1 MNKNEAV
8 SYISDIPKF
17 TTKNS
22 LEHTREFLVRLGNPE
37 EGRKVLHI
45 AGTNGK
51 GSVCAYLQAVL
62 LAKGKKAGMFIS
74 PHLVEMNERMKIN
87 GEDISDEAFLEAFEQ
102 TKKAAEAMVAEGI
115 PHPTYFEFLFGM
127 AMYAF
132 QKAEVE
138 YVILETG
145 IGGRLD
151 ATNAVKEPT
160 ITIITSISPDHMEIL
175 GNTIEEIAGEKAGI
189 IKPGVPVVFLDGRES
204 TKVIEA
210 RAEALQAPCIKI
222 SKNAY
227 EILKI
232 GDKDIDFS
240 TTSAY
245 DKYTTWRLHNTGVY
259 QPENAMLAIKALEY
273 IFPEEQELS
282 CWQQALE
289 GVRWPGRMEE
299 IQPGVLIDGAHNVG
313 AIEAFAKSVQ
323 QYSDRVG
330 EARNGRTVILFS
342 AVRDKNYEKMTE
354 CLCKKVDAD
363 AYIITQ
369 IQDARGEDVE
379 ELARVFRQYTKAEVL
394 AEAELGQAFQKAL
407 KMKGEE
413 GRLYCL
419 GSLYLVGMIKE
430 LRGRR

>member
-1 MNKNEAV
+1 MNKREAV

-37 EGRKVLHI
+37 EGRKILHV

-51 GSVCAYLQAVL
+51 GSVCAYMQAGL
-62 LAKGKKAGMFIS
+62 LAEGKRTGMFIS
-74 PHLVEMNERMKIN
+74 PHLLEMNERIKIN
-87 GEDISDEAFLEAFEQ
+87 GEDISDDKFIEAFER
-102 TKKAAEAMVAEGI
+102 TKRTVEEMRKEGL

-132 QKAEVE
+132 LDADVE
-138 YVILETG
+138 YIILETG

-151 ATNAVKEPT
+151 ATNAVRNPKVT
-160 ITIITSISPDHMEIL
+160 VITSISPDHMDIL
-175 GNTIEEIAGEKAGI
+175 GNTIEEIAREKAGI
-189 IKPGVPVVFLDGRES
+189 IKPHVPVVFLDDRES
-204 TKVIEA
+204 TQVIEQ
-210 RAEALQAPCIKI
+210 RAKELQAPCIKI

-232 GDKDIDFS
+232 GDKYIDFS

-245 DKYTTWRLHNTGVY
+245 DKYTTWRLHNIGVY
-259 QPENAMLAIKALEY
+259 QAENAMLTMKALEC
-273 IFPEEQELS
+273 IFPEERDIS
-282 CWQQALE
+282 VWKQAFE
-289 GVRWPGRMEE
+289 SVYWPGRMEE
-299 IQPGVLIDGAHNVG
+299 IQPGVFIDGAHNVG
-313 AIEAFAKSVQ
+313 AVEEFAKSVQ
-323 QYSDRVG
+323 HTVKSVEQASD
-330 EARNGRTVILFS
+330 GRTIILFS
-342 AVRDKNYEKMTE
+342 AVRDKSYERMAE
-354 CLCKKVDAD
+354 CLCKKVNAD

-369 IQDARGEDVE
+369 IQDTRGEDVH

-394 AEAELGQAFQKAL
+394 AEGDLGQAFQKAL
-407 KMKGEE
+407 KMKGKE

-430 LRGRR
+430 LTGRR